1 MKMSLAIDILTNK
14 FNELIYGIWIPVYII
29 MEFWTFLA
37 GLSIMLGINH
47 LR

>member
-1 MKMSLAIDILTNK
+1 MSREAQIHANK